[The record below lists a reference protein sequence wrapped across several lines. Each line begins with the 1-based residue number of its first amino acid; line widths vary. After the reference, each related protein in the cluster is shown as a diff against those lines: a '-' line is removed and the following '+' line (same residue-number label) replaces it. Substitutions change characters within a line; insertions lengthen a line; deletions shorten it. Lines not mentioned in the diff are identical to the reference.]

1 MKIHFVHAGPYESYD
16 GATRF
21 GPEFSGFRESR
32 LRSLILEGMQE
43 NGIKK
48 VMMTNIYMWRSR
60 LITYEKME
68 NFCKGEEDEKE
79 SVNDDLDSFF
89 EDICLGEEPEDE
101 ALAYFL
107 PKLTRKELKLV
118 ERKDS
123 DFMHTFLRK
132 MDADV
137 NKTEMKLSESDS
149 KFVLGFSVRNT
160 LISENAFDSLYETE
174 TTETT
179 DLSNL
184 LRLMRIY
191 YNLKKLTIDF

>member
-1 MKIHFVHAGPYESYD
+1 MKIHFVHVGSYESYE
-16 GATRF
+16 TRF
-21 GPEFSGFRESR
+21 GLNFSGFRESQ

-60 LITYEKME
+60 LITFEKME

-89 EDICLGEEPEDE
+89 EDICLGKEPEDE

-137 NKTEMKLSESDS
+137 EKTEMNLSESDS

-160 LISENAFDSLYETE
+160 LISKSALDSLYETE
-174 TTETT
+174 TTKTT
-179 DLSNL
+179 GWSGL
-184 LRLMRIY
+184 LRLTEKILQLEETSNRV
-191 YNLKKLTIDF
+191 